1 MGRTAKLLILLGL
14 IILLGGAIKVAES
27 TPALP
32 DMVAPPVNA
41 GGAEVLCTPGDQD
54 QYIYSPERLQVL
66 KPCIRIT
73 GTVDYLNVE
82 DDGDVHFRIGLDP
95 PYRGLLADGNK
106 DEGGD
111 LVVEPVCYALP
122 LQANAM
128 RLCASNPDR
137 IQGIPQVAD
146 HVWMEGRYVLDL
158 GHSAWSELHPMY
170 RWGMAGR

>member
-1 MGRTAKLLILLGL
+1 
-14 IILLGGAIKVAES
+14 
-27 TPALP
+27 
-32 DMVAPPVNA
+32 
-41 GGAEVLCTPGDQD
+41 
-54 QYIYSPERLQVL
+54 VL

-106 DEGGD
+106 YEGGD

-128 RLCASNPDR
+128 RLCASNLDR

-158 GHSAWSELHPMY
+158 GHSAWSELHPLY
-170 RWGMAGR
+170 RWGKADR